1 MFKMSN
7 PENFGGNF
15 SLFCEFLI
23 FTFLVAS
30 MPKPPNTRRR
40 TRYIL
45 STVNAKRLPIALAPS
60 WVSYRLDLSTDA
72 NPRPIG
78 NRKIRKIAAMA
89 FAQLD
94 LVALLFPTAR
104 RQTLTRTGT
113 PLPRTPNVQCA
124 RRRVFSDDYPCAV
137 VPGWIKA

>member
-78 NRKIRKIAAMA
+78 KRKIRKNRGDGVRPARFGSFTFPNREAADAHPHRHAIA
-89 FAQLD
+89 QNTKRP
-94 LVALLFPTAR
+94 VRTAASIFR
-104 RQTLTRTGT
+104 RLSLCRCS
-113 PLPRTPNVQCA
+113 RM
-124 RRRVFSDDYPCAV
+124 D
-137 VPGWIKA
+137 